1 MKKNTASLVLA
12 IIGAIF
18 GIIGAV
24 MWTACADACAN
35 IVGSSTAYTI
45 GFIVLGLGGSV
56 ISLIGGIQAYGFKKS
71 GFALSLVGFL
81 MQVGHLVLQCVFAG
95 GFSFIL
101 SLWTIL
107 AIVLLLIETILSK
120 KQPND

>member
-12 IIGAIF
+12 IIGAIC
-18 GIIGAV
+18 GIIGAI

-35 IVGSSTAYTI
+35 IVGSSTGYTV
-45 GFIVLGLGGSV
+45 GFIVLGLGGAV
-56 ISLIGGIQAYGFKKS
+56 LSLIGGIQAYKLKKS
-71 GFALSLVGFL
+71 GFVLSVIGFL
-81 MQVGHLVLQCVFAG
+81 FQVGNLVLQCVFAE
-95 GFSFIL
+95 GFSFVL

-120 KQPND
+120 KHA